1 MLSIST
7 LFKEIDKSW
16 SCGIDEKSFLNE
28 IIWFILEL
36 WLWSFQ
42 SKGISYDILFNVSS
56 NMKLE
61 ISLLWDLTNIGNSS
75 AEAVL
80 ISNICFSGICKKVS
94 NSKSW
99 VVKVFGFVAPTI
111 ETWTEYCP
119 LSLKIGPWIVGIES
133 PLA

>member
-1 MLSIST
+1 M
-7 LFKEIDKSW
+7 
-16 SCGIDEKSFLNE
+16 
-28 IIWFILEL
+28 LEL

-42 SKGISYDILFNVSS
+42 SNGISYDILFNDSS

-61 ISLLWDLTNIGNSS
+61 ISLLWDFTDIGNSS

-80 ISNICFSGICKKVS
+80 ISNICFSGRCKKVS

-111 ETWTEYCP
+111 ETWTEYWP
-119 LSLKIGPWIVGIES
+119 LLSKIGPLMVGSAS
-133 PLA
+133 PRA